1 AAMSILSAQYPR
13 YGYRRIQIF
22 LERQGGYGGRA
33 GRGCAGA
40 RWSGERSGRRGR
52 RPGRLLRRGAA
63 AEAQAG
69 ERGADERQPAT
80 KMASVHGAPKR

>member
-1 AAMSILSAQYPR
+1 MLFHTPFTFDVF
-13 YGYRRIQIF
+13 IQDVF
-22 LERQGGYGGRA
+22 WPLAY
-33 GRGCAGA
+33 GA